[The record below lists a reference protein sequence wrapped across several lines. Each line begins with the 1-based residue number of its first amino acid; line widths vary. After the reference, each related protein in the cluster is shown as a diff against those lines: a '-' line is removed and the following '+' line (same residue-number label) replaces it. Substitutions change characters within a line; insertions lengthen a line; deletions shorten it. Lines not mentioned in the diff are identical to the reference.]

1 MDIFETLRFNFT
13 HIVQRLPV
21 RIRLDS
27 NQPGLERLRPGLS
40 ADVTVD
46 FE

>member
-1 MDIFETLRFNFT
+1 
-13 HIVQRLPV
+13 V
-21 RIRLDS
+21 RIRLDR

-40 ADVTVD
+40 ADVTVA